1 MDLIIYNK
9 IIDVDV
15 EDILDRLYL
24 ESKEKYLHTRQR
36 KDEYISITCPFHK
49 NGNESHPS
57 CSVYNSTDNPD
68 IVYGTY
74 HCFTADTLIP
84 TNYGLK
90 PIQEL
95 IDKDSVEVTNGD
107 GNREITTFKY
117 YGDAPIYKLVLSR
130 ENKYK
135 EIRTTAEHQWF
146 VKNSN
151 KLFFTKDLKPG
162 QYLKSQYSK
171 VDDFKLDYNGV
182 IHGIIYADGTRVHNY
197 SRPRLRV
204 NGKCTNKR
212 VADKDKGP
220 ISVHY
225 RVNFSHLTDKP
236 KLVKYFESNPNWS
249 IREDLIIDNKSYTS
263 VTSHKFPIEHNF
275 KSVPDIS
282 QGRDYVLSF
291 LAGYFVCDGSIKGK
305 SFSCV
310 NEQDIKKIRDLFIAC
325 GACVRDV
332 KKIIRDPGKTYLS
345 DRQSVMYTVPII
357 LESLP
362 DMFFLLTKPCL
373 SNKKY
378 IRGRW
383 KVERVEKTDQIKPV
397 YCCQTSTES
406 FVIDENI
413 LTHNCFT
420 CNSTGPLWKLVAKVL
435 NITYEEAKNWLVT
448 NFSSIASGR
457 IEYLESFE
465 EEKISKQYLDESIL
479 EQYKYLHPYHF
490 KRKLSE
496 DVIKR
501 FKVGWDPKTD
511 CITMP
516 VWDDRGNLVGI
527 IERST
532 KSKFYKIPEKMDKPI
547 YLLNYIKEHN
557 YTEVVVCESQIN
569 TLTCWT
575 WGIPAI
581 GLIGTGSGEQY
592 KILKHSGIRNYH
604 LALDGDLAGEQGTR
618 RFIKNMPK
626 DVMIDVIP
634 IPQGKDVNDLSK
646 DEFLKCFNQR
656 YLLE

>member
-49 NGNESHPS
+49 SGNESHPS

-68 IVYGTY
+68 IAYGTY
-74 HCFTADTLIP
+74 HCFTC
-84 TNYGLK
+84 
-90 PIQEL
+90 
-95 IDKDSVEVTNGD
+95 
-107 GNREITTFKY
+107 
-117 YGDAPIYKLVLSR
+117 
-130 ENKYK
+130 
-135 EIRTTAEHQWF
+135 
-146 VKNSN
+146 
-151 KLFFTKDLKPG
+151 
-162 QYLKSQYSK
+162 
-171 VDDFKLDYNGV
+171 GV
-182 IHGIIYADGTRVHNY
+182 
-197 SRPRLRV
+197 S
-204 NGKCTNKR
+204 
-212 VADKDKGP
+212 
-220 ISVHY
+220 
-225 RVNFSHLTDKP
+225 
-236 KLVKYFESNPNWS
+236 
-249 IREDLIIDNKSYTS
+249 
-263 VTSHKFPIEHNF
+263 
-275 KSVPDIS
+275 
-282 QGRDYVLSF
+282 
-291 LAGYFVCDGSIKGK
+291 
-305 SFSCV
+305 
-310 NEQDIKKIRDLFIAC
+310 
-325 GACVRDV
+325 
-332 KKIIRDPGKTYLS
+332 
-345 DRQSVMYTVPII
+345 
-357 LESLP
+357 
-362 DMFFLLTKPCL
+362 
-373 SNKKY
+373 
-378 IRGRW
+378 
-383 KVERVEKTDQIKPV
+383 
-397 YCCQTSTES
+397 
-406 FVIDENI
+406 
-413 LTHNCFT
+413 
-420 CNSTGPLWKLVAKVL
+420 GPLYKLVAKVL
-435 NITYEEAKNWLVT
+435 NCSYEEAKNWLVT
-448 NFSSIASGR
+448 NFSSITSGR
-457 IEYLESFE
+457 IESLDSFE

-516 VWDDRGNLVGI
+516 VWDDKGNLVGI

-547 YLLNYIKEHN
+547 YLLNYVKENN

-581 GLIGTGSGEQY
+581 GLIGTGSSEQY

-646 DEFLKCFNQR
+646 DEFLKYFNQR